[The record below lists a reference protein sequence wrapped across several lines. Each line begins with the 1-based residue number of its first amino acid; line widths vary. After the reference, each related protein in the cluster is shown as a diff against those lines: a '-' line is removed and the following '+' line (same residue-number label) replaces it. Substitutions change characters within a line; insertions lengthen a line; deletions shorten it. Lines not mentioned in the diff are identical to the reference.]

1 MTNVHAGLNT
11 LTRTATALAALAAA
25 LIVAAPRA
33 AHADSFAAPSVK
45 VDYSDLNLASDQ
57 GSRALYSRIVY
68 AARAVCVTGDGSIR
82 NLHQYAIERSCVD
95 AAVSNAVRD
104 VHSPKLAAYVET
116 RQGRI

>member
-1 MTNVHAGLNT
+1 MTKVASSLNSYR
-11 LTRTATALAALAAA
+11 RTAVAIAAVAAT

-33 AHADSFAAPSVK
+33 AHADALAPSVK
-45 VDYSDLNLASDQ
+45 VDYSDLNLTSDQ

-95 AAVSNAVRD
+95 SAVANAVRD
-104 VHSPKLAAYVET
+104 VHSPKLAALVQAH
-116 RQGRI
+116 QGSI

>member
-1 MTNVHAGLNT
+1 MIKVHSGLNS
-11 LTRTATALAALAAA
+11 LTRTATALAAVAAV

-33 AHADSFAAPSVK
+33 AHADSLATPSVK
-45 VDYSDLNLASDQ
+45 VDYSDLNLTSDQ

-95 AAVSNAVRD
+95 AAVANAVRD
-104 VHSPKLAAYVET
+104 VHSPKLAALVEA
-116 RQGRI
+116 RQGRS